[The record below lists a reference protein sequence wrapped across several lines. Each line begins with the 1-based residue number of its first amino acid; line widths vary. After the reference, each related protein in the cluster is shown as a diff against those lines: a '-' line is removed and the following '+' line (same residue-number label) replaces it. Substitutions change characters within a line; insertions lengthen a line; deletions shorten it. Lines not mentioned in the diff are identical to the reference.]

1 MALPAALL
9 WVAPNRS
16 AAMHTKTLFRGDGFV
31 GWQALNDTIMGGR
44 SQGHCHC
51 GSWGLEFTA
60 QVVRQGGG
68 FISCR
73 SPVLSPPLDL
83 RPFSAL
89 RLVMSGDGRRYK
101 LGLTCNDLVSRA
113 SALVPGGLRW
123 VAEFDTAAND
133 TSTVVVPFTA
143 LRPVVRAKPVA
154 MPMGFDAQ
162 RVSRFQLLHSR
173 FNDSGGENPGF
184 RAGPL
189 RFTLHA
195 IEAVSSGPD
204 P

>member
-1 MALPAALL
+1 MD
-9 WVAPNRS
+9 R
-16 AAMHTKTLFRGDGFV
+16 KTLFCGDGFV
-31 GWQALNDTIMGGR
+31 GWQALNDTIMGGG

-73 SPVLSPPLDL
+73 SPELVPPLDL
-83 RPFSAL
+83 GPFSAL
-89 RLVMSGDGRRYK
+89 RLVMNGDGRRYK
-101 LGLTCNDLVSRA
+101 LAMACNDPLSRA
-113 SALVPGGLRW
+113 SALIPGGLRW
-123 VAEFDTAAND
+123 VSEFDTAANG
-133 TSTVVVPFTA
+133 TSRVVIPFTA
-143 LRPVVRAKPVA
+143 LRPVVRAKPVSI
-154 MPMGFDAQ
+154 PIPFDVQ

-189 RFTLHA
+189 RFTLRS
-195 IEAVSSGPD
+195 IEAVSSGLD
-204 P
+204 R

>member
-1 MALPAALL
+1 
-9 WVAPNRS
+9 
-16 AAMHTKTLFRGDGFV
+16 MHTTTLFRGDGFV

-73 SPVLSPPLDL
+73 SPVLTPPLDL

-101 LGLTCNDLVSRA
+101 LGLTCNDPVSRA
-113 SALVPGGLRW
+113 SALIPGGLRW
-123 VAEFDTAAND
+123 VSEFDTVANGA
-133 TSTVVVPFTA
+133 STVVVPFTA

-154 MPMGFDAQ
+154 MPIGFDAQ
-162 RVSRFQLLHSR
+162 RVSRIQLLHSR

-184 RAGPL
+184 QPGPL
-189 RFTLHA
+189 RFVLHA
-195 IEAVSSGPD
+195 IEAVRGGPHQ
-204 P
+204 